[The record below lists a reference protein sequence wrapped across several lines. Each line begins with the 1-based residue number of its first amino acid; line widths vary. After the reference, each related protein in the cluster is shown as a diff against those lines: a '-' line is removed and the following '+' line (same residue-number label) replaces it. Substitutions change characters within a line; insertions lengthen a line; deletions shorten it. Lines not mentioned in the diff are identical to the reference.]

1 MKLFI
6 GFVVFFWLLC
16 GVIGAWRL
24 DEHGWKVIATGP
36 FTLAR
41 AFNENPVTYP
51 GPD

>member
-1 MKLFI
+1 MKLFV
-6 GFVVFFWLLC
+6 GFVIFFWLLC
-16 GVIGAWRL
+16 GLIGSWRL
-24 DEHGWKVIATGP
+24 DDHDFKTIAKGP